1 MGRRIRCRSTSSE
14 ETQAI
19 AALLTPA
26 LVPGDVVAL
35 SGDLGAGKTCFVQG
49 AARALGVTE
58 RVTSPSFILV
68 KEYRGAFPIL
78 HLDVYRLSNLQ
89 ELTDLG
95 YEEFLD
101 PEWIVFIEWGDAVG
115 PLLPESFLEVVIRRS
130 IDEDRLI
137 DLHANGAEWNRRLV
151 DLGSE
156 FAQWHPG
163 VMGTGDQG

>member
-1 MGRRIRCRSTSSE
+1 VGRRVRCRSTSPE

-19 AALLTPA
+19 ANLLTPA
-26 LVPGDVVAL
+26 LLPGDVVAL

-49 AARALGVTE
+49 AARALGVTD
-58 RVTSPSFILV
+58 RVTSPSFVLV
-68 KEYRGAFPIL
+68 KEYKGAFPIL

-101 PEWIVFIEWGDAVG
+101 PAGIVFIEWGDAVK
-115 PLLPESFLEVVIRRS
+115 PLLPEDYLEVSIRRS

-137 DLHANGAEWNRRLV
+137 DIHARGTSWNRRLV
-151 DLGSE
+151 DLASD

-163 VMGTGDQG
+163 AMEAGDV